1 MKENKNSQK
10 RDGLRQ
16 EFDSWA
22 KKTIENIVDTV
33 IRDYLA
39 DERKRADYRFTDF
52 ENVAAPRKVPDFE
65 KVSIK
70 LGTSEVLFEDEN
82 LADGITNELNEI
94 HRKILECVYVLDM
107 PEEMVADLLDLKTK
121 TIFNYKYKALGILR
135 KYMEGN
141 RDE

>member
-1 MKENKNSQK
+1 MKDNKNSRK
-10 RDGLRQ
+10 KDGLRQ
-16 EFDSWA
+16 QFDSWA
-22 KKTIENIVDTV
+22 KKTIE
-33 IRDYLA
+33 
-39 DERKRADYRFTDF
+39 
-52 ENVAAPRKVPDFE
+52 AAPRKVPDFE
-65 KVSIK
+65 KVRIK

-94 HRKILECVYVLDM
+94 HRKILECIYVLDM

-135 KYMEGN
+135 KYMEGT